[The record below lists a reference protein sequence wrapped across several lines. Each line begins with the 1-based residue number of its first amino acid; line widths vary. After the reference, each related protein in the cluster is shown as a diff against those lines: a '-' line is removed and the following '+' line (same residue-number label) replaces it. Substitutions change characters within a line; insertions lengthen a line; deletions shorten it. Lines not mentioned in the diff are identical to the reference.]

1 MLCVYRNGSLENM
14 SNLAWIGAGLF
25 VFGYALIAMEQ
36 KFNTH
41 KSAIALLMG
50 GSLWMLAAL
59 AGRGTPS
66 FTEITNETAINIFSI
81 ISFSLASMALIEIMA
96 HYRFFDYVRMLL
108 IKLRLGE
115 KGQFVLFMALC
126 FILSGVLDNISLTL
140 CFIQIARR
148 FFSGK
153 NLLLVASGIVVA
165 ANAGGAWSP
174 IGDVT
179 SLLLWLG
186 GKLSATQMISGSF
199 LPTLALISVS
209 GFWLYRKLD
218 SSTTAAQTEEE
229 EKIELSRSEKLVIG
243 SALGAFVLPLIANL
257 IEVQPYTAR
266 LFGLGITWAVIE
278 LVRVHSKRPHKSH
291 LTANIDKIVQSVDL
305 SSIMYLMGIL
315 LGVGALSSLG
325 VLAYLSQTAVGAHPT
340 DSWLITLS
348 SLLGMASAFVDNS
361 ALVAIAM
368 HVFPIHDPHIWVLI
382 GIMAGTG
389 GSLTIFGSAA
399 GVVAMGSVKD
409 LTFQAYLK
417 LATAP
422 VVAGMIAALGVWFL
436 QYLFLWS

>member
-1 MLCVYRNGSLENM
+1 M

-59 AGRGTPS
+59 AGRGTPA
-66 FTEITNETAINIFSI
+66 FTAITNETAINIFSI

-126 FILSGVLDNISLTL
+126 FILSGVLDNISLTI